1 MAAETTTVR
10 YFSSSCSR
18 RWCFNNELIVG
29 SAPQRI
35 ERWCRGPGLP
45 LPLRVLPLPL
55 SPTSRT
61 PAYPETP
68 GARGHTQR
76 RDGPGRGAGR
86 RSESAPSAPRS
97 LQAGKKGGGGRVRMW
112 RGGREP
118 ARRRAAARWPSGRAP
133 DEGRAR
139 LGEGRRLRTSSARR
153 GRVSGERRP
162 APQSASSGPAGS
174 WWPNPGLRGVGLAG
188 PLVNCERRA
197 ASTWRCVGPAATRA
211 PYTWGAA
218 RRRRGRGRRRRPGP
232 AREGVGRVCGKFEA
246 GRDTPGPGWRP
257 WGDGVWRCARP
268 GGSLIGAKLPWTA
281 EGLGRFPTSLECRF
295 ENLGENLLL
304 KRRSMEK
311 GIEEV

>member
-1 MAAETTTVR
+1 MAGRTGAGQAKGGGAVAER
-10 YFSSSCSR
+10 
-18 RWCFNNELIVG
+18 
-29 SAPQRI
+29 P
-35 ERWCRGPGLP
+35 
-45 LPLRVLPLPL
+45 
-55 SPTSRT
+55 
-61 PAYPETP
+61 
-68 GARGHTQR
+68 
-76 RDGPGRGAGR
+76 GAGR
-86 RSESAPSAPRS
+86 RP
-97 LQAGKKGGGGRVRMW
+97 G
-112 RGGREP
+112 P
-118 ARRRAAARWPSGRAP
+118 ARRGPAAADELCAQGACEWRAQ
-133 DEGRAR
+133 A
-139 LGEGRRLRTSSARR
+139 SAA
-153 GRVSGERRP
+153 ERI
-162 APQSASSGPAGS
+162 SGPAGS